1 MATQKQYLNL
11 LRGCLFLIVV
21 FLANFTPIANA
32 TENNFIKVDK
42 NTNLEIYEWT
52 HRPVVVFANSDKD
65 PNFISQI
72 EFLSEDIK
80 ALLER
85 DIIVLIDTDPKMSSS
100 LRKKLRPH
108 GFAFVLIG
116 KDGQVKLRKP
126 SPWNI
131 REIARVV
138 DKMPI
143 RQQEIA
149 QEKQEKR
156 NNDSGYSC
164 ICHVF
169 YMLN

>member
-1 MATQKQYLNL
+1 MATQKQYLNSF
-11 LRGCLFLIVV
+11 RGFLIILGL

-52 HRPVVVFANSDKD
+52 HRPVVIFANSDRD

-85 DIIVLIDTDPKMSSS
+85 DIIVLIDTDPKFSSS

-108 GFAFVLIG
+108 GFTFVLIG

-149 QEKQEKR
+149 RKKQEKR
-156 NNDSGYSC
+156 N
-164 ICHVF
+164 
-169 YMLN
+169 

>member
-1 MATQKQYLNL
+1 MATQKQYLNSF
-11 LRGCLFLIVV
+11 RGFLIILGL

-52 HRPVVVFANSDKD
+52 HRPIVIFANSDKD

-85 DIIVLIDTDPKMSSS
+85 DIIVLIDTDPKFSSS

-149 QEKQEKR
+149 RKKQEK
-156 NNDSGYSC
+156 NN
-164 ICHVF
+164 
-169 YMLN
+169 

>member
-1 MATQKQYLNL
+1 MATQKQYLNSF
-11 LRGCLFLIVV
+11 RGFLIILGL

-52 HRPVVVFANSDKD
+52 RRPVVIFANSEKD

-72 EFLSEDIK
+72 EFLSQDIK

-85 DIIVLIDTDPKMSSS
+85 DIIVLIDTDPKLSSS

-131 REIARVV
+131 REIARVI

-149 QEKQEKR
+149 RKKQEK
-156 NNDSGYSC
+156 NN
-164 ICHVF
+164 
-169 YMLN
+169 